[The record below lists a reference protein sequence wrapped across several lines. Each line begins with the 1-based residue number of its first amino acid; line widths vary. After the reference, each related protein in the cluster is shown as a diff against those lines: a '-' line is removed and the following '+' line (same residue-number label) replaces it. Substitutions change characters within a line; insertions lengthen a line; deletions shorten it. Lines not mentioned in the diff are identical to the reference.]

1 MLMSNAV
8 ARWDSVVRYA
18 ECDAQGVVFNAHYLT
33 YFDCT
38 VNEAFRNSGIDWLQ
52 QMQSSG
58 CDVQLVK
65 SVVEYR
71 KPLRFDEAFFCQ
83 ARVARLGRSSVTWQL
98 EIFGHSGD
106 DLRANGEIVWVY
118 ADLHEH
124 KSRPLPDWMR
134 EALAP
139 LVMDAPAEQ
148 PQVR

>member
-1 MLMSNAV
+1 MLMNNAV

-71 KPLRFDEAFFCQ
+71 KPLRFDEAFFGQ
-83 ARVARLGRSSVTWQL
+83 ARVARLGRSSVTWEL
-98 EIFGHSGD
+98 MIFGQSSS
-106 DLRANGEIVWVY
+106 DLRASGEIVWVY

-124 KSRPLPDWMR
+124 RSRPLPDWMR

-139 LVMDAPAEQ
+139 LVMDVPAEQ
-148 PQVR
+148 SQAR

>member
-1 MLMSNAV
+1 MRMNTTV

-65 SVVEYR
+65 SVVEYH
-71 KPLRFDEAFFCQ
+71 KPLRFDEAFFGQ

-98 EIFGHSGD
+98 EIYGHSTH
-106 DLRANGEIVWVY
+106 DLRASGEIVWVY
-118 ADLHEH
+118 ADLQEH

-134 EALAP
+134 DALTP
-139 LVMDAPAEQ
+139 LAVDALPEQ
-148 PQVR
+148 PRRT